1 MKFEYSETQH
11 LEDFDRVIRSHLK
24 KGCPVRLNKP
34 SERAVKKADR
44 DPRIIAWRSSCA
56 KYECIST
63 EIKSSAT
70 ENFDCERLRSA
81 ARNIALRAQDMAHY
95 ATPMM
100 PDWTERD
107 VTALRQVQKY
117 GGRWRR
123 CITRQFTG
131 YCEGNS
137 DPGRFYER
145 EEHRL
150 DRDREAVQSVICKRK
165 FQRSFCLKHTRKSAL
180 ARAIIF
186 RASSLTKRE
195 IHFAGNHDKIGSIWK
210 SSYPVRIIR
219 VVNRLRVR

>member
-24 KGCPVRLNKP
+24 KGYPVRLNKP

-107 VTALRQVQKY
+107 VTALRQVLNMEEDGDVASPDNSLGTARETVAQ
-117 GGRWRR
+117 
-123 CITRQFTG
+123 
-131 YCEGNS
+131 EGS
-137 DPGRFYER
+137 TSER
-145 EEHRL
+145 SI
-150 DRDREAVQSVICKRK
+150 VSTVIAK
-165 FQRSFCLKHTRKSAL
+165 L
-180 ARAIIF
+180 
-186 RASSLTKRE
+186 SSLL
-195 IHFAGNHDKIGSIWK
+195 FARGSSK
-210 SSYPVRIIR
+210 DRSA
-219 VVNRLRVR
+219 